1 MTKEFIDY
9 IEDIIKAIDDVLDF
23 VKNINY
29 EALLMILKLRM
40 QLSGL

>member
-9 IEDIIKAIDDVLDF
+9 IEDIIKAMDDVLF

-29 EALLMILKLRM
+29 DDFRKRH
-40 QLSGL
+40 